1 VRLKGVLDTRALE
14 RALSEVTRRHEVL
27 RARFI
32 EDDGEPWQVATEPS
46 PLTLEVE
53 DLGTEDEL
61 RRVVDHEARRPFY
74 LAAEPMLRARL
85 LRLSELDHV
94 LVIVIHHIA
103 CDGWSL
109 GILIAELNALYNN
122 GQTSPLPELPLQY
135 ADYAEWQ
142 LQWLAGE
149 ELERQISYWRQQLAG
164 APPALEL
171 PTIRPRPLSPS
182 DCGAVAGVRLAAGLV
197 DGLRELAHRHDCT
210 LFMVITAAWQFLLS
224 SYSGQTD
231 ICIGTP
237 VWGRPRRELDGL
249 IGFFINTLVL
259 RTDLSGDPTF
269 STLLSRVRETCIG
282 AYAHQDAPFERLVEE
297 LAPARELG
305 RSPFFQSMVAMQG
318 ATIEG
323 LQLEG
328 LKAEAMR
335 CDTGTAKFE
344 LTLMLAEDL
353 GGGLESAIEYN
364 SDLFDA
370 GTIERMLGHFET
382 ILQAAIADPEQK
394 ISRLSLLTEWNGV
407 NLSLNGTTPAGSIHP
422 SNAFTNSSKHK
433 RHARLT
439 ASRSRQMKSS

>member
-1 VRLKGVLDTRALE
+1 
-14 RALSEVTRRHEVL
+14 
-27 RARFI
+27 
-32 EDDGEPWQVATEPS
+32 
-46 PLTLEVE
+46 
-53 DLGTEDEL
+53 
-61 RRVVDHEARRPFY
+61 
-74 LAAEPMLRARL
+74 

-122 GQTSPLPELPLQY
+122 GETSPLPELALQY

-171 PTIRPRPLSPS
+171 PTIRPCPVSPS
-182 DCGAVAGVRLAAGLV
+182 DRGAVAGVRLAPDLV
-197 DGLRELAHRHDCT
+197 DGFRELAQRHDCT

-231 ICIGTP
+231 VCVGTP
-237 VWGRPRRELDGL
+237 VWGRPRRELDDL

-269 STLLSRVRETCIG
+269 STLLSRVRETCIA

-353 GGGLESAIEYN
+353 RGGLESAIEYN

-382 ILQAAIADPEQK
+382 VLNAAIADPEQK
-394 ISRLSLLTEWNGV
+394 ISRLPLLTEGERHQLIVEWNETRREYPSQLTSTPV
-407 NLSLNGTTPAGSIHP
+407 LSFIS
-422 SNAFTNSSKHK
+422 F
-433 RHARLT
+433 
-439 ASRSRQMKSS
+439 